1 MTSSAKDLTGKKI
14 AVIGGGFTGLVSAY
28 RLSERGADVTI
39 YEFHNDL
46 GGLVRGY
53 TLKNGTNIER
63 AYHFLYKT
71 DEYIIGLAEELGLR
85 EKLHFHQSSI
95 AAFYGGKIYN
105 LVTPKDLLTFTPIP
119 FIDRV
124 RTGFVGLYLQN
135 VRNWEKLT
143 NVTAYEWLSKYNGK
157 RATKVIW
164 EPLLRGKFHKYYD
177 QVTMAWLWTRIK
189 VRQDSKEKGELTEKL
204 GYFDG
209 SFDIV
214 VTELEKRLK
223 ANKATFKMGT
233 GIDSIAYKNDKPV
246 LTDSKGKTTTYDGIV
261 STVPSP
267 VFGDMLA
274 KEPKAEK
281 AYIEKLKSIDYLAA
295 VTMIIT
301 TKQEI
306 SDYYWHQIH
315 DEDAPFLVMLSLTAL
330 TQDTSPYD
338 GNHVYYIG
346 DYVPHDD
353 ELFKMSEKEIIAR
366 WYKGVHKLFP
376 HFDESQVQEVKAFK
390 FGNAQ
395 HIVNV
400 GFEQKRPDYKTPL
413 PHTYL
418 ANFSQIYPQDRGT
431 NYAVRDGNDIAKML
445 ADDLLES

>member
-1 MTSSAKDLTGKKI
+1 MSSTTKDLTGKKV
-14 AVIGGGFTGLVSAY
+14 AVIGGGFTGLVAAY
-28 RLSERGADVTI
+28 RLSNRGAKVTL
-39 YEFHNDL
+39 YEFHDDL

-53 TLKNGTNIER
+53 KLKNGQNIER

-71 DEYIIGLAEELGLR
+71 DEYILGLAEELGLR
-85 EKLHFHQSSI
+85 DKLHFHQSSI

-105 LVTPKDLLTFTPIP
+105 LVTPIDLLKFTPIP
-119 FIDRV
+119 FVDRI
-124 RTGFVGLYLQN
+124 RTGLVGLYLQN

-143 NVTAYEWLSKYNGK
+143 KVSAHDWLTKWNGE
-157 RATKVIW
+157 RATTVLW
-164 EPLLRGKFHKYYD
+164 DPLLRGKFHKYYD

-189 VRQDSKEKGELTEKL
+189 VRQDSKDKGEQTEKL

-209 SFDIV
+209 SFDVV
-214 VTELEKRLK
+214 VTELENRLK
-223 ANKATFKMGT
+223 ANKATIKRKT
-233 GIDSIAYKNDKPV
+233 GINAISYKNNKPT
-246 LTDSKGKTTTYDGIV
+246 LTDSKGKKATFDGVI

-274 KEPKAEK
+274 KEPLADKD
-281 AYIEKLKSIDYLAA
+281 YIEKLRSIDYLAA
-295 VTMIIT
+295 VTMIIST
-301 TKQEI
+301 PQEI

-330 TQDTSPYD
+330 TKDTGPYN
-338 GNHVYYIG
+338 GNHIYYVG

-353 ELFKMSEKEIIAR
+353 ELFKMSEKQIIER
-366 WYKGVHKLFP
+366 WYKGVKKLFP
-376 HFDESQVQEVKAFK
+376 HFDESKVEEVKAFK

-400 GFEQKRPDYKTPL
+400 GYEAKRPAYKTPL
-413 PHTYL
+413 PNTYL

-431 NYAVRDGNDIAKML
+431 NYAVRDGNDIADKL
-445 ADDLLES
+445 AQDLLNQ